1 LPDAE
6 SDRPLGRVLSAAQFW
21 ASMQR
26 WGVEDA
32 AALQLIGYPGRIGIS
47 GKRPRFRFTTR
58 QARISGL
65 LAELDGALEAAGKPP
80 AWLHRTQR
88 GAVRRTDAAG
98 ADAGGAGRRRRG
110 APPPASRC
118 AGGVAESQWY

>member
-1 LPDAE
+1 
-6 SDRPLGRVLSAAQFW
+6 VLSAAQFW

-88 GAVRRTDAAG
+88 AAPFGGRTPLALMLEGPGGIAAVLRRLHRDALAASLKASGTDHP
-98 ADAGGAGRRRRG
+98 R
-110 APPPASRC
+110 
-118 AGGVAESQWY
+118 